1 MNSSNHFELGIIGSG
16 VAGSFALQKIL
27 KNNKNMKI
35 AVFDA
40 GRPPLKRRH
49 QLYGFLGAL
58 PGSDGKLYLN
68 DLTKVANIAGSKKT
82 ITANKWVMEQ
92 LSDITNMKM
101 VKDKRPSI
109 TAEKR
114 LRKYG
119 FDIELNNYY
128 QLYPKDIHS
137 FSRAIVSELEQNNNT
152 LCSFDNEVFK
162 VLKHKNYFSIIT
174 SAGEF
179 QCKKVLISVG
189 RSGWRWVSELFS
201 NFGIIENNDV
211 AKFGIRVEMPSTY
224 MKEFNQSNCTL
235 LHNLVEVGP
244 LSWNGTI
251 IPEDHIDLAIT
262 SFRSNEPRWSSDRVS
277 FNVLAEKHFSERG
290 YQQTDRIGKLTFILA
305 NDRIMKEKL
314 SSIMNKRSKISI
326 IPEYEFLLQELEELN
341 EVIPDLLNRGS
352 FYAPCLSPM
361 APKINLKSNF
371 ESDVVG
377 MFVAGES
384 AGIPGILGAMVS
396 GSIVADV
403 ISKG

>member
-1 MNSSNHFELGIIGSG
+1 MSNVNHFDVGIIGSG
-16 VAGSFALQKIL
+16 VAGSFALKKIL
-27 KNNKNMKI
+27 KNNKNVKV

-49 QLYGFLGAL
+49 QLYGFLGCL

-68 DLTKVANIAGSKKT
+68 DLNKVSEIAGYKKT
-82 ITANKWVMEQ
+82 TLANKWVMEQ
-92 LSDITNMKM
+92 LATVTNMKV

-114 LRKYG
+114 LRKHG
-119 FDIELNNYY
+119 FDIELNNHY

-137 FSRAIVSELEQNNNT
+137 FSRSIVEELDQNSNT
-152 LCSFDNEVFK
+152 LSSFDNEVFK

-179 QCKKVLISVG
+179 QCKKVIISVG

-201 NFGIIENNDV
+201 NFGIIENNDI
-211 AKFGIRVEMPSTY
+211 AKFGIRIEMPTTY
-224 MKEFNQSNCTL
+224 MKDFNQSNCTL

-244 LSWNGTI
+244 LSWNGTV
-251 IPEDHIDLAIT
+251 IPEDHIDLAI
-262 SFRSNEPRWSSDRVS
+262 SAFRSNENRWASDKVS
-277 FNVLAEKHFSERG
+277 FNVLAEKHFAEHG

-314 SSIMNKRSKISI
+314 SSLMNKKSKISI
-326 IPEYEFLLQELEELN
+326 IPEYNWLLAELEELN
-341 EVIPDLLNRGS
+341 DVMPDLLNRGS
-352 FYAPCLSPM
+352 FYAPTLSPM
-361 APKINLKSNF
+361 APKIKLKGDFSS
-371 ESDVVG
+371 EVSG
-377 MFVAGES
+377 MYVAGES
-384 AGIPGILGAMVS
+384 AGIPGILGAAVS
-396 GSIVADV
+396 GSIVADA

>member
-1 MNSSNHFELGIIGSG
+1 MNSSNCFDIGIIGSG
-16 VAGSFALQKIL
+16 VAGSFALKKIL
-27 KNNKNMKI
+27 KNNKNMKV

-49 QLYGFLGAL
+49 QLYGFLGCL

-68 DLTKVANIAGSKKT
+68 DLNKVSEISGAKKT
-82 ITANKWVMEQ
+82 TTANKWVMEQ
-92 LSDITNMKM
+92 LSEVVNMKV

-114 LRKYG
+114 LRKFGY
-119 FDIELNNYY
+119 DIELNNYY

-137 FSRAIVSELEQNNNT
+137 FSRSIVEDLDQNSNT

-162 VLKHKNYFSIIT
+162 VLKHKSYFSVIT

-211 AKFGIRVEMPSTY
+211 AKFGIRIEMPTTY
-224 MKEFNQSNCTL
+224 MKDFNQSNCTL
-235 LHNLVEVGP
+235 LHNLVEAGP
-244 LSWNGTI
+244 LSWGGTV
-251 IPEDHIDLAIT
+251 IPEDHIDLAIS
-262 SFRSNEPRWSSDRVS
+262 SFRSNETRWASDKVS
-277 FNVLAEKHFSERG
+277 FNLLAETHFAERG

-326 IPEYEFLLQELEELN
+326 IPEYNFLIQELEELN
-341 EVIPDLLNRGS
+341 EVMPDLLNRGS
-352 FYAPCLSPM
+352 FYAPCLSPF
-361 APKINLKSNF
+361 APKINLKSDF
-371 ESDVVG
+371 MSEVKD
-377 MFVAGES
+377 MFVVGES
-384 AGIPGILGAMVS
+384 ANIPGILGAAVS
-396 GSIVADV
+396 GTVAADA